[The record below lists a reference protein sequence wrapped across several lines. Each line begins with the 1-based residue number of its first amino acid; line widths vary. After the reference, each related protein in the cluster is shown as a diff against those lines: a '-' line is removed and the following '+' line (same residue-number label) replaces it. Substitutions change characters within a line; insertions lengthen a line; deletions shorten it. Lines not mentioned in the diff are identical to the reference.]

1 MGSQDSSRS
10 GSTSPRTGTA
20 PATAQ
25 ALSALHH
32 SLTRTIVIRA
42 PRALVFRYFT
52 DSKRFAAWWGAG
64 SSIDPRPGGE
74 VLIRYPNAVVA
85 RGTVERIV
93 PDERI
98 VFTYGYEDPAKP
110 ILAGGSRVTI
120 ALLDDDDGTRLDLL
134 HEFPDPKMRD
144 HHVPG
149 WRYQLS
155 VFANVVANE
164 AHAHAADA
172 IDRFFAVWN
181 ESDAA
186 VRREGLEV
194 VADRFIEFRDAYAAI
209 RGVAELDEHIAALH
223 MHMPGVRLERA
234 SAARHSQGALLI
246 DWVATRG
253 TETAG
258 RGTNFFEFTP
268 AGRIGCVFGFWST

>member
-1 MGSQDSSRS
+1 MGAEDPGRSRS
-10 GSTSPRTGTA
+10 ASPRTA
-20 PATAQ
+20 AASPATQ
-25 ALSALHH
+25 TLSALPH
-32 SLTRTIVIRA
+32 SLSRTVVIRA

-74 VLIRYPNAVVA
+74 VLIRYPNADVV
-85 RGTVERIV
+85 RGTVEQIV

-110 ILAGGSRVTI
+110 IPPGGSRVTI
-120 ALLDDDDGTRLDLL
+120 ALLDDDDGTRLDLR
-134 HEFPDPKMRD
+134 HELADPTVRD

-164 AHAHAADA
+164 THAHAADA
-172 IDRFFAVWN
+172 IDRFFAAWN
-181 ESDAA
+181 ESDAS
-186 VRREGLEV
+186 RRRAGLEA
-194 VADRFIEFRDAYAAI
+194 VADRFIEFRDAFAAI
-209 RGVAELDEHIAALH
+209 RGVAELDEHIGAIH
-223 MHMPGVRLERA
+223 MHMPGVRLERT
-234 SAARHSQGALLI
+234 STPRHAQGALLA
-246 DWVATRG
+246 DWKATRG
-253 TETAG
+253 AETTA

-268 AGRIGCVFGFWST
+268 AGRIGCVFGFWSA

>member
-1 MGSQDSSRS
+1 MGAEDPGRSRS
-10 GSTSPRTGTA
+10 APPRAAPSSPA
-20 PATAQ
+20 AQ
-25 ALSALHH
+25 TLSALPH

-85 RGTVERIV
+85 RGTVEHIV
-93 PDERI
+93 ADERI
-98 VFTYGYEDPAKP
+98 VFTYGYEDAAKP
-110 ILAGGSRVTI
+110 IPPGGSRVTI
-120 ALLDDDDGTRLDLL
+120 ALVDDDDGTRLDLL
-134 HEFPDPKMRD
+134 HELADPTVRD

-172 IDRFFAVWN
+172 IDRFFAAWN
-181 ESDAA
+181 ETDAA
-186 VRREGLEV
+186 ARRAGLEAI
-194 VADRFIEFRDAYAAI
+194 ADRHVEFRDAFAAI

-223 MHMPGVRLERA
+223 MHMPGVRLERVSA
-234 SAARHSQGALLI
+234 VRHAQGAVLVDWAAARG
-246 DWVATRG
+246 G
-253 TETAG
+253 ETTA
-258 RGTNFFEFTP
+258 RGTNVFEFTP
-268 AGRIGCVFGFWST
+268 AGRVGCVFGFWSG